1 MQTTNKFLL
10 ALNFPLAIMES
21 MKKVAL
27 IPILF
32 ILAIGFAL
40 SQTKSLPQESRQT
53 SVSPTPDIR
62 KSTQAIEK
70 FSEGNARNIEFLGE
84 HDDPTWNGTV
94 QAFKDE
100 NGTDYRVD
108 KVTSNVIFFLS
119 ENDKGKIGT
128 SKNLVSSSQA
138 EKIGREFAKRN
149 MTDYINFSAKAKYT
163 FIQETAEKMNGQYV
177 LNWEGKKPGSM
188 MDEAQPTFHSVVV
201 LDKYGN
207 VISFQNEYITEEL
220 GR

>member
-1 MQTTNKFLL
+1 M
-10 ALNFPLAIMES
+10 
-21 MKKVAL
+21 
-27 IPILF
+27 
-32 ILAIGFAL
+32 
-40 SQTKSLPQESRQT
+40 
-53 SVSPTPDIR
+53 
-62 KSTQAIEK
+62 
-70 FSEGNARNIEFLGE
+70 
-84 HDDPTWNGTV
+84 
-94 QAFKDE
+94 
-100 NGTDYRVD
+100 
-108 KVTSNVIFFLS
+108 TSNVIFFLS

-149 MTDYINFSAKAKYT
+149 MTDYINFSETAKYT